1 MPSDKSLFQQP
12 PNKLLAALP
21 VSDYERLVP
30 HLKLVSLPL
39 RQILYEAGEPI
50 TQVYFP
56 DKSVVS
62 IVTTMEDGS
71 TAEVGIVS
79 NEGMVGIPV
88 ILGDNTTT
96 TTGFVQVSGTG
107 MQMNADVLRSQF
119 NRGGAIQTLLLRYV
133 QAVYSEVAQGV
144 ACNRLHTL
152 EERLARWLLTVS
164 DRLESE
170 DFPLTQEFIS
180 QMLGVRRSGVTV
192 AASTLSRAGMISYQR
207 GHISILNREDLEAIS
222 CECHQVI
229 QKEFA
234 RLLGKKPS
242 NRARKFFELGVR
254 NRTDWQ
260 K

>member
-1 MPSDKSLFQQP
+1 MSLNKNAFEQP
-12 PNKLLAALP
+12 ANRLLAALP
-21 VSDYERLVP
+21 ATDYERLVP
-30 HLKLVSLPL
+30 HLKLVMLPVKK
-39 RQILYEAGEPI
+39 ILYEAAEPI

-96 TTGFVQVSGTG
+96 TTAFVQISGAA
-107 MQMNADVLRSQF
+107 MQMDADVLRAEF
-119 NRGGAIQTLLLRYV
+119 NRGRAIQSVLLHYV
-133 QAVYSEVAQGV
+133 QAVYSELAQGA

-170 DFPLTQEFIS
+170 DFALTQEFIS

-207 GHISILNREDLEAIS
+207 GHISILNREDLEATS
-222 CECHQVI
+222 CECYQVI
-229 QKEFA
+229 QNEFA
-234 RLLGKKPS
+234 RLLGMKPS
-242 NRARKFFELGVR
+242 NRARKFF
-254 NRTDWQ
+254 
-260 K
+260 